1 MRPGP
6 SPFARPDCHS
16 QPASKCPRGTNPGR
30 TYRFFNGDAVV
41 PFGWGLSYTNWS
53 YAVEQ
58 PPTTVSLEPLAALIN
73 ETTAADY
80 LFPQVQRQTQVENS
94 SGWPAQATF
103 HVKVTNTGSRDAD
116 DVVLGFLVPPGAGK
130 QGVPLQ
136 MLFDFQRVHVKAGQT
151 ATVACRPALTDF
163 AQAQLDGSLR
173 ATPGDYTVKFGL
185 KGTQPHGMGFAEV
198 PSLRATLTNLA
209 QAVGE

>member
-1 MRPGP
+1 M
-6 SPFARPDCHS
+6 
-16 QPASKCPRGTNPGR
+16 
-30 TYRFFNGDAVV
+30 

-116 DVVLGFLVPPGAGK
+116 DVVLGLAPLSQHRVEVLVEPLALGGHRALPVPGAG
-130 QGVPLQ
+130 QPRTLTI
-136 MLFDFQRVHVKAGQT
+136 AGRPP
-151 ATVACRPALTDF
+151 RPA
-163 AQAQLDGSLR
+163 QA
-173 ATPGDYTVKFGL
+173 
-185 KGTQPHGMGFAEV
+185 
-198 PSLRATLTNLA
+198 
-209 QAVGE
+209 